1 VSEIH
6 AVAVITAQQ
15 ASVDEVR
22 AALKQ
27 LVPPTRAEEGCLDY
41 QLYESAVAPGTFITT
56 ERWRA
61 QADLDAHLGTEHL
74 QTALAQTA
82 DHLAEP
88 PGIHPLTPIEV

>member
-1 VSEIH
+1 M
-6 AVAVITAQQ
+6 TRC
-15 ASVDEVR
+15 VR
-22 AALKQ
+22 RSSN